1 MIRFFT
7 QHPTAANLLML
18 FLLFIG
24 FVTLPTLKRE
34 TLPEIKQ
41 YKVEI
46 KIIYP
51 GATPTDIEEKICV
64 PLENAIEGISFVE
77 EISCQAHHSYA
88 LAIITMFEVGDFLV
102 FMDDVNSA
110 VDEIDNFPVDSEEPR
125 ISEVGRTQDVV
136 TVAITADIKR
146 QELKD
151 LAEQIKAKML
161 LDPNIPLITIEGFAQ
176 RQFQIQISQEKL
188 RQYGISLYDIAN
200 VIDHQNIDLPVGEIN
215 TTARD
220 YQIRFNNE
228 AHSIEELGQLS
239 VLRSQQ
245 GTEIHLADIATIID
259 QFDENSDNI
268 IFNGKPAA
276 FLKIR
281 KNSRDD
287 SLRILEAVELFI
299 EKQRPL
305 LPVDVGFY
313 LTQDFTSGIK
323 DRIQLLIRNAWQGLL
338 LVFGVM
344 WLFFGRRY
352 AFWVVMGLPVS
363 FLASTWLLAQWG
375 VSINMLSMVALL
387 LALGILM
394 DDAIVISESI
404 GHQIS
409 LGKSPT
415 DAAID
420 GTQAVARGVLSSF
433 ITTLCIFTGLLF
445 LSGDIGQNL
454 KTIPLVL
461 ISVISVSL
469 VEAFLIL
476 PHHLK
481 HSLEKSG
488 QESSSIIR
496 EKFTQSFNQL
506 HGRIHGWVTQL
517 IRFRYAFI
525 GSVIGLLLLSV
536 SLLVSGI
543 VKFSAFPDI
552 EGDILQARVLMPVGS
567 SLSATEQVV
576 QQLSKSLT
584 QLNQNYKD
592 KYGENLV
599 YATTLSYGMNADAFE
614 TGAHVATVSAD
625 LLTSELRHQSI
636 DEIAN
641 TWRESTG
648 NIVNAL
654 SISIKE
660 PIIGP
665 AGRAIYIQL
674 QGEDLKQLSH
684 ASHQMQNWLKGYS
697 GVSNIMDDLRP
708 GKPEFTLHIKQ
719 GAYALG
725 LSTHTIAMQLRA
737 AYQGIEI
744 LETNVGLETFEVV
757 VILDEQSR
765 DELADFDYF
774 PIIHPETGQVIPL
787 SNVADIIP
795 SRDYS
800 HTQRING
807 QQTVT
812 IYGDIDPAINN
823 TQAILQNLQQH
834 YLPDFAEHYPEINVN
849 FEGEIKEGNETR
861 NSMRRSMLFG
871 LAGIFILLSLQFR
884 SYIEPLIVMVNIP
897 LALIGVIGGH
907 LLMGHDI
914 TMPSLLGFVSL
925 AGIVV
930 NDSILLVEFVKKHN
944 KEGMIPHESAA
955 KASVE
960 RFRAVF
966 LTSITTIA
974 GLTPL
979 LFEQSPQAQILIPLA
994 ISIIFGIATSTLL
1007 VLFVVPCLY
1016 CILEDFGFVTKS
1028 TKPNKLMTNP
1038 YL

>member
-7 QHPTAANLLML
+7 VHPTAANLLML

-24 FVTLPTLKRE
+24 FATLPTLKRE
-34 TLPEIKQ
+34 TLPEIKK
-41 YKVEI
+41 YEVEI
-46 KIIYP
+46 KILYP
-51 GATPTDIEEKICV
+51 GATPNDIEEKICL
-64 PLENAIEGISFVE
+64 PLEDAIEGISFVE

-88 LAIITMFEVGDFLV
+88 VSIVKMFEVGDFLI
-102 FMDDVNSA
+102 FMDDINSA
-110 VDEIDNFPVDSEEPR
+110 VDEIDSFPDESEEPV

-136 TVAITADIKR
+136 TVAVTADLKR

-151 LAEQIKAKML
+151 LAEKIKTKML
-161 LDPNIPLITIEGFAQ
+161 LDPGIPLVTIEGFAK
-176 RQFQIQISQEKL
+176 RQFQIQVSQANL
-188 RQYGISLYDIAN
+188 RQYGVSLQDIAT
-200 VIDHQNIDLPVGEIN
+200 IIGRQNIDLPAGEIK
-215 TTARD
+215 TASRD
-220 YQIRFNNE
+220 YQIRFNDE
-228 AHSIEELGQLS
+228 ARSVEELGELA
-239 VLRSQQ
+239 VLTNQQ
-245 GTEIHLADIATIID
+245 GTEIRLSDIATIVD
-259 QFDENSDNI
+259 QFDEDSDDI
-268 IFNGKPAA
+268 YFNGKPAA

-299 EKQRPL
+299 EKQRHL
-305 LPVDVGFY
+305 LPVEVGFD
-313 LTQDFTSGIK
+313 LTQDFTSSIK
-323 DRIQLLIRNAWQGLL
+323 DRIQLLISNAWQGLI

-344 WLFFGRRY
+344 WLFFGSRY

-409 LGKSPT
+409 LGKSPIN
-415 DAAID
+415 AAIE
-420 GTQAVARGVLSSF
+420 GTQTVARGVLSSF
-433 ITTLCIFTGLLF
+433 ITTLCIFVGLLF

-454 KTIPLVL
+454 RTIPLVL

-481 HSLEKSG
+481 HSLEKAG
-488 QESSSIIR
+488 NESISVVR
-496 EKFTQSFNQL
+496 EKFTLYFNRL
-506 HGRIHGWVTQL
+506 HEHIHDWVAVL

-525 GSVIGLLLLSV
+525 GSVIGLLFLSV

-552 EGDILQARVLMPVGS
+552 EGDILQARILMPVGS
-567 SLSATEQVV
+567 SLAATEETVK
-576 QQLSKSLT
+576 QLNKSLN
-584 QLNQNYKD
+584 QLNQSYKEE
-592 KYGENLV
+592 YGENLV
-599 YATTLSYGMNADAFE
+599 HAVTLSYGMNADAFE

-625 LLTSELRHQSI
+625 LLTSELREQSI
-636 DEIAN
+636 NEIADL
-641 TWRESTG
+641 WRKKTG
-648 NIVNAL
+648 ETPNAL
-654 SISIKE
+654 TVSIKE
-660 PIIGP
+660 PIIVP

-674 QGEDLKQLSH
+674 QGEDLKQLSN
-684 ASHQMQNWLKGYS
+684 ASHQMQLWLKGYP
-697 GVSNIMDDLRP
+697 GVSNLMDDLRP
-708 GKPEFTLHIKQ
+708 GKPEFTLHLKQ

-725 LSTHTIAMQLRA
+725 LDAHTLAVQLRA

-744 LETNVGLETFEVV
+744 LETSVGLETFEVV

-774 PIIHPETGQVIPL
+774 PIIHPQTGQVIPL
-787 SNVADIIP
+787 SNVADIIS

-800 HTQRING
+800 HIQRING
-807 QQTVT
+807 QRTVT
-812 IYGDIDPAINN
+812 IYGDIDAEINN
-823 TQAILQNLQQH
+823 TQAILQDLQQQ
-834 YLPDFAEHYPEINVN
+834 YLPGFKTRYPEIKVN
-849 FEGEIKEGNETR
+849 FEGEIKEGNLTR
-861 NSMRRSMLFG
+861 NSMRKSMLFG

-884 SYIEPLIVMVNIP
+884 SYTEPLIVMANIP
-897 LALIGVIGGH
+897 LALIGVIWGH

-944 KEGMIPHESAA
+944 REGMTPHDSAA
-955 KASVE
+955 KASYE

-966 LTSITTIA
+966 LTSLTTIA

-1007 VLFVVPCLY
+1007 VLFVIPCLY
-1016 CILEDFGFVTKS
+1016 SIMEDFGLIQTHTDTIS
-1028 TKPNKLMTNP
+1028 TSAAP
-1038 YL
+1038 